1 MRTVTGTAIA
11 CISEH
16 SSITPDELH
25 QKDGN
30 SLVASVIYFTE
41 AQAAKIIGWTRIGTA
56 EITLHIDDQ
65 ESLIAN
71 KVESLESEIKRTQ
84 ADAEMHINKLRGQI
98 NNLLALEYKP

>member
-11 CISEH
+11 VIHEY
-16 SSITPDELH
+16 SSLTPEDLNTM
-25 QKDGN
+25 DGD
-30 SLVASVIYFTE
+30 SLVSSVHYFTE
-41 AQAAKIIGWTRIGTA
+41 QSMKSVPNWTRIGAA

-65 ESLIAN
+65 EALIAN